1 MPVAIGIDIGGTAIK
16 LGAVDAR
23 GKLLARARLPVD
35 ALRQATTGPKPAR
48 KISGMPNAAAKK
60 S

>member
-1 MPVAIGIDIGGTAIK
+1 MNGQRK
-16 LGAVDAR
+16 
-23 GKLLARARLPVD
+23 ARARLPVD